1 MDIINIIMI
10 IWIAS
15 YPKSGNTW
23 VRSFLTNYFS
33 NDNDFSFKQLNKI
46 KKFPNKDLFN
56 ELNID
61 YSNFNNVPSSW
72 ILMQEY
78 INLKN
83 EIVYFKTHNAMA
95 TINNNKF
102 TDSNNTIG
110 FIYLVRDP
118 RDVVLSYASHLGN
131 SVDDTFDLMQDNF
144 SFELDADN
152 IEARSVLLGSWAA
165 NYNSWKSFNS
175 VEGLI
180 IRYEDLVMKP
190 KNSFLKIIEYL
201 HKISGLN
208 INLQKIDKCISNTRF
223 DKLQNLEITKGFK
236 EKGVNSFFRK
246 GIVGDW
252 KENLDPKIIKKIEVK
267 FIKEMKE
274 LGYL

>member
-78 INLKN
+78 INL
-83 EIVYFKTHNAMA
+83 
-95 TINNNKF
+95 
-102 TDSNNTIG
+102 
-110 FIYLVRDP
+110 
-118 RDVVLSYASHLGN
+118 
-131 SVDDTFDLMQDNF
+131 
-144 SFELDADN
+144 
-152 IEARSVLLGSWAA
+152 
-165 NYNSWKSFNS
+165 
-175 VEGLI
+175 
-180 IRYEDLVMKP
+180 
-190 KNSFLKIIEYL
+190 
-201 HKISGLN
+201 
-208 INLQKIDKCISNTRF
+208 
-223 DKLQNLEITKGFK
+223 
-236 EKGVNSFFRK
+236 
-246 GIVGDW
+246 
-252 KENLDPKIIKKIEVK
+252 
-267 FIKEMKE
+267 
-274 LGYL
+274 

>member
-1 MDIINIIMI
+1 MI

-223 DKLQNLEITKGFK
+223 DKLQNLEITEGFK

>member
-78 INLKN
+78 INIKN
-83 EIVYFKTHNAMA
+83 E
-95 TINNNKF
+95 
-102 TDSNNTIG
+102 
-110 FIYLVRDP
+110 
-118 RDVVLSYASHLGN
+118 
-131 SVDDTFDLMQDNF
+131 
-144 SFELDADN
+144 
-152 IEARSVLLGSWAA
+152 
-165 NYNSWKSFNS
+165 
-175 VEGLI
+175 
-180 IRYEDLVMKP
+180 
-190 KNSFLKIIEYL
+190 
-201 HKISGLN
+201 
-208 INLQKIDKCISNTRF
+208 
-223 DKLQNLEITKGFK
+223 
-236 EKGVNSFFRK
+236 
-246 GIVGDW
+246 
-252 KENLDPKIIKKIEVK
+252 
-267 FIKEMKE
+267 
-274 LGYL
+274 

>member
-1 MDIINIIMI
+1 MI

-23 VRSFLTNYFS
+23 VRSFLTSYFS
-33 NDNDFSFKQLNKI
+33 NDTGFSFKQLNKI
-46 KKFPNKDLFN
+46 KKFPNKDLFE

-61 YSNFNNVPSSW
+61 YNDFNNVPANW
-72 ILMQEY
+72 ILMQEF

-118 RDVVLSYASHLGN
+118 RDVVLSYASHLGI
-131 SVDDTFDLMQDNF
+131 SVEDTFDLMQDDF
-144 SFELDADN
+144 SFEHLTDN
-152 IEARSVLLGSWAA
+152 IEARSILLGSWAA
-165 NYNSWKSFNS
+165 NYNSWKSFNG

-180 IRYEDLVMKP
+180 IRYEDLVIEP
-190 KNSFLKIIEYL
+190 KNSFLKIVKYL
-201 HKISGLN
+201 QKINGLN
-208 INLQKIDKCISNTRF
+208 INLKKIDQCISNTKF
-223 DKLQNLEITKGFK
+223 DKLQKLEIEKGFK
-236 EKGVNSFFRK
+236 EKGVNSFFRRGK
-246 GIVGDW
+246 VGDW
-252 KENLDPKIIKKIEVK
+252 KENLDPKIAKKIERK
-267 FIKEMKE
+267 FSKEMKE